1 MLHYVSAYNLSQK
14 ICGIKLV
21 AFQNSKTT
29 KINATELHGNLHVHT
44 VYTEGYIMLSTI
56 LAAASYC
63 SKSHCE
69 KLFYC
74 LLKHYFCRH
83 YSGWVCLLVALCM
96 ITGVEHIV

>member
-44 VYTEGYIMLSTI
+44 VYTEGYVVNDPGSSII
-56 LAAASYC
+56 
-63 SKSHCE
+63 
-69 KLFYC
+69 
-74 LLKHYFCRH
+74 LLKI
-83 YSGWVCLLVALCM
+83 SL
-96 ITGVEHIV
+96 